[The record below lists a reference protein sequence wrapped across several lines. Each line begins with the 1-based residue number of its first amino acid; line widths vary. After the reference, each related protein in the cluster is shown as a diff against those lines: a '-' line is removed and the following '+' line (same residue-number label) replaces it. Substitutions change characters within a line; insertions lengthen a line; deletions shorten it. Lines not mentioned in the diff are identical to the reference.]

1 MAQRSAFWNTF
12 VNSIASELVVHQ
24 KIVKRLA
31 HGFFPVFGFGASSSI
46 LSSSLSGQLPP
57 DATAKS
63 TMIEPAFM
71 SFTNVA
77 GIRTGAGFP
86 GIVLAIFNKNPSFHV
101 KLYEK
106 SKVKCSFLE
115 YLVKK
120 IKVDVE
126 ICKGNL
132 EEKKIDADYVVCR
145 AFKKFPEIIRI
156 SREIIKKPHKLIVL
170 KGKNAQEEINN
181 TLNLGRYSYRLEN
194 SITDKESKIIILD
207 INKKK

>member
-1 MAQRSAFWNTF
+1 MFDNDVKYTLTTSLNFNDNDISKLEIYVSSVLEYNQKYNLISRSTEKSIWSRHILDSAQILRFIDTKTS
-12 VNSIASELVVHQ
+12 
-24 KIVKRLA
+24 KKLA
-31 HGFFPVFGFGASSSI
+31 DLG
-46 LSSSLSGQLPP
+46 
-57 DATAKS
+57 
-63 TMIEPAFM
+63 
-71 SFTNVA
+71 
-77 GIRTGAGFP
+77 TGAGFP

>member
-1 MAQRSAFWNTF
+1 MFDNDVKYTLTTSLNFNDNDISKLEIYVSSVLEYNQKYNLISRSTEKSIWSRHILDSAQILRFIDTTTS
-12 VNSIASELVVHQ
+12 
-24 KIVKRLA
+24 KKLA
-31 HGFFPVFGFGASSSI
+31 DLG
-46 LSSSLSGQLPP
+46 
-57 DATAKS
+57 
-63 TMIEPAFM
+63 
-71 SFTNVA
+71 
-77 GIRTGAGFP
+77 TGAGFP

>member
-1 MAQRSAFWNTF
+1 MFDNDVKYTLTTSLNFNDNDISKLEIYVSSVLEYNQKYNLISRSTEKSIWSRHILDSAQILRFIDTKTS
-12 VNSIASELVVHQ
+12 
-24 KIVKRLA
+24 KKLA
-31 HGFFPVFGFGASSSI
+31 DLG
-46 LSSSLSGQLPP
+46 
-57 DATAKS
+57 
-63 TMIEPAFM
+63 
-71 SFTNVA
+71 
-77 GIRTGAGFP
+77 TGAGFP

-115 YLVKK
+115 NLVKK

-145 AFKKFPEIIRI
+145 ALKKFPEIIRI